1 MRKTVEVA
9 VHWTDEHLGGKA
21 VLPDKTPYYVT
32 TDLLKN
38 ESGIETNWSLVL
50 EIERNTEDVGSRTG
64 LGKAYFLVESAPSS
78 LLRKGHSLSVY
89 EGGRYVAVVEVV
101 EVVDVV

>member
-1 MRKTVEVA
+1 M
-9 VHWTDEHLGGKA
+9 HWTDEQLGGKT

-38 ESGIETNWSLVL
+38 EAGIETNWSLVL
-50 EIERNTEDVGSRTG
+50 EIESNTEDFGSRTS

-78 LLRKGHSLSVY
+78 LLRKGYSLNVY
-89 EGGRYVAVVEVV
+89 EGRRYVAVVEVV
-101 EVVDVV
+101 